1 MKITLEKAMDALSEF
16 LTEQVHTIK
25 DIAKHSAGLFI
36 VGALRKNPEGIMSKI
51 APWLEM
57 SGILAD
63 GMVDVDVFKAGVDNI
78 FANVPKVSYLGFGI
92 DANEASNLV
101 AKMMSKASHS
111 ATTTTTT
118 TTTEAEA

>member
-78 FANVPKVSYLGFGI
+78 FASIPKVSYLGFGI
-92 DANEASNLV
+92 NADEAASLISKMK
-101 AKMMSKASHS
+101 AKA
-111 ATTTTTT
+111 APVTTTTTTT
-118 TTTEAEA
+118 TTTEV

>member
-16 LTEQVHTIK
+16 LTEQVHTIN
-25 DIAKHSAGLFI
+25 DPIKHSAGLFV
-36 VGALRKNPEGIMSKI
+36 VGALRKNPDGIMSKI
-51 APWLEM
+51 TPWMEM
-57 SGILAD
+57 SGILSD

-101 AKMMSKASHS
+101 AKMMSKANQST
-111 ATTTTTT
+111 TTTTTT
-118 TTTEAEA
+118 TTTEVEA